1 MLKKH
6 NWLFIALLAFIWV
19 SCEKEIDIDLSSGE
33 KLIVVEGSIET
44 DQQPYVSI
52 TNSIG
57 FFDKIDLSNIGYIK
71 GADVQVTD
79 LTAGKTIKL
88 IEYNIDTTIG
98 NQTFS
103 FSIYGPDINDP
114 QALNFKG
121 QIGHTY
127 LLNILSEGKNYT
139 AVAQIPSTTGLDSIW
154 TEPVPGREDTFSVLK
169 ALYND
174 PDTFGNSVRVQ
185 TLNRKYIKDGSFET
199 FQTSFN
205 SVYND
210 DIINGARFP
219 LTLDLGYDK
228 SKQYSNEEFQT
239 IGYLRKGDTVT
250 VKWGAIDRG
259 VFKFW
264 ETLAFSAGSV
274 GNPFASPTK
283 IQSNVS
289 GALGVWGAYNS
300 LFYTIT
306 DTLK

>member
-1 MLKKH
+1 M
-6 NWLFIALLAFIWV
+6 IIVLLAFVGV

-52 TNSIG
+52 SNSIG

-127 LLNILSEGKNYT
+127 LLNILSEGRNFT

-154 TEPVPGREDTFSVLK
+154 TEPVPGREDTFSVLRV
-169 ALYND
+169 LYND

-185 TLNRKYIKDGSFET
+185 TLNRKYVKDGSFET

-210 DIINGARFP
+210 DVINGARFP
-219 LTLDLGYDK
+219 LTIDLGYDK
-228 SKQYSNEEFQT
+228 SKQYSNKEFQT

-274 GNPFASPTK
+274 GNPFASPTA

-289 GALGVWGAYNS
+289 GALGVWGAYNT

>member
-1 MLKKH
+1 M
-6 NWLFIALLAFIWV
+6 IIVLLAFVGV

-33 KLIVVEGSIET
+33 KLIVVEGFIET

-52 TNSIG
+52 SNSIG

-127 LLNILSEGKNYT
+127 LLNILSEGRNFT

-154 TEPVPGREDTFSVLK
+154 TEPVPGREDTFSVLRV
-169 ALYND
+169 LYND

-185 TLNRKYIKDGSFET
+185 TLNRKYVKDGSFET

-210 DIINGARFP
+210 DVINGARFP
-219 LTLDLGYDK
+219 LTIDLGYDK

-274 GNPFASPTK
+274 GNPFASPTA

-289 GALGVWGAYNS
+289 GALGVWGAYNT

>member
-1 MLKKH
+1 M
-6 NWLFIALLAFIWV
+6 IIVLLAFVGV

-52 TNSIG
+52 SNSIG

-127 LLNILSEGKNYT
+127 LLNILSEGRNFT

-154 TEPVPGREDTFSVLK
+154 TEPVPGREDTFSVLRV
-169 ALYND
+169 LYND

-185 TLNRKYIKDGSFET
+185 TLNRKYVKDGSFET

-210 DIINGARFP
+210 DVINGARFP
-219 LTLDLGYDK
+219 LTIDLGYDK

-274 GNPFASPTK
+274 GNPFASPTA

-289 GALGVWGAYNS
+289 GALGVWGAYNT

>member
-6 NWLFIALLAFIWV
+6 NCLIIVLLAFVGV

-127 LLNILSEGKNYT
+127 LLNILSEGRNFT

-154 TEPVPGREDTFSVLK
+154 TEPVPGREDTFSVLRV
-169 ALYND
+169 LYND

-185 TLNRKYIKDGSFET
+185 TLNRKYVKDGSFET

-210 DIINGARFP
+210 DVINGARFP
-219 LTLDLGYDK
+219 LTIDLGYDK

-274 GNPFASPTK
+274 GNPFASPTA

-289 GALGVWGAYNS
+289 GALGVWGAYNT

>member
-1 MLKKH
+1 M
-6 NWLFIALLAFIWV
+6 IIVLLAFVGV

-127 LLNILSEGKNYT
+127 LLNILSEGRNFT

-154 TEPVPGREDTFSVLK
+154 TEPVPGREDTFSVLRV
-169 ALYND
+169 LYND

-185 TLNRKYIKDGSFET
+185 TLNRKYVKDGSFET

-210 DIINGARFP
+210 DVINGARFP
-219 LTLDLGYDK
+219 LTIDLGYDK

-274 GNPFASPTK
+274 GNPFASPTA

-289 GALGVWGAYNS
+289 GALGVWGAYNT

>member
-6 NWLFIALLAFIWV
+6 NCLIIVLLAFVWV

-127 LLNILSEGKNYT
+127 LLNILSEGRNFT

-154 TEPVPGREDTFSVLK
+154 TEPVPGREDTFSVLRV
-169 ALYND
+169 LYND

-185 TLNRKYIKDGSFET
+185 TLNRKYVKDGSFET

-210 DIINGARFP
+210 DVINGARFP

-274 GNPFASPTK
+274 GNPFASPTA

-289 GALGVWGAYNS
+289 GALGVWGAYNT